1 MVTVFFLLHAGKICS
16 INKDFETF
24 IPINTSDGLSDN
36 QIRFIQQLPDGRM
49 VFTTFG
55 NVNIYD
61 GVHFRNIHNTEK
73 SRYILKNYNGFY
85 RIYHSSDSLLWI
97 KDYKRL
103 SCINLYREQYISN
116 IDSMLKTL
124 GAKNGADDL
133 FVDNDG
139 RTWIVASAHL
149 TSISGKESI
158 KLNESKE
165 RRLQDVGS
173 SNNNIYLFFSDGS
186 VECHTIMKGCVN
198 KKYSVGAY
206 AKSEYSAFNRTSLI
220 VKSGDIFYQLRNGN
234 KGGMFAF
241 DTKSHARSRILEK

>member
-85 RIYHSSDSLLWI
+85 RIYHSSDSLL
-97 KDYKRL
+97 
-103 SCINLYREQYISN
+103 
-116 IDSMLKTL
+116 
-124 GAKNGADDL
+124 
-133 FVDNDG
+133 
-139 RTWIVASAHL
+139 
-149 TSISGKESI
+149 
-158 KLNESKE
+158 
-165 RRLQDVGS
+165 
-173 SNNNIYLFFSDGS
+173 
-186 VECHTIMKGCVN
+186 
-198 KKYSVGAY
+198 
-206 AKSEYSAFNRTSLI
+206 
-220 VKSGDIFYQLRNGN
+220 
-234 KGGMFAF
+234 
-241 DTKSHARSRILEK
+241 